1 MKGRRAFTLIE
12 LLVVIA
18 IIAILAAILFP
29 VFAKAREAARKTACI
44 NNLKQ
49 IGVAVMAYN
58 QDYDEVY
65 PYDTFGTNGNTAA
78 IASPA
83 TDILH
88 WPGRS
93 QPYIK
98 NNRVFQC
105 PSSTPTATPADQMM
119 GYWSNGPVFAT
130 SSGTGQPMAA
140 VTAPADV
147 VMCYDDLG
155 AQNRNQIVFRPYWSG
170 GTTADSGSF
179 DTLASPGNYRN
190 GPHNDIINV
199 LWADGHAKA
208 IKNRALKAAI
218 MRAPNGNAVWP

>member
-1 MKGRRAFTLIE
+1 MSRRKGFTLIE

-49 IGVAVMAYN
+49 IGIAVMAYN

-65 PYDTFGTNGNTAA
+65 PFDAYARTGSTATM
-78 IASPA
+78 ASPA
-83 TDILH
+83 TDLLH
-88 WPGRS
+88 WPGRV

-98 NNRVFQC
+98 NTKIFQC
-105 PSSTPTATPADQMM
+105 PSSAPIATPADQML
-119 GYWSNGPVFAT
+119 GYWANGPVFIT

-140 VTAPADV
+140 LTAPADT

-155 AQNRNQIVFRPYWSG
+155 KQNRNQVVFRPFWS
-170 GTTADSGSF
+170 TATPNDSGSF
-179 DTLASPGNYRN
+179 NTVVNGDYRN

-208 IKNRALKAAI
+208 VKNRALKDAI
-218 MRAPNGNAVWP
+218 MPPPNGRAVWP